1 MIINNGTPR
10 SVPRTTQMSLNQVPS
25 GQAAVIR
32 DIHASE
38 HLLQRMVALGLRR
51 GRRVLVIRRANHHG
65 PLHVRVGMTELMIR
79 RTDADTVEVAV
90 DP

>member
-1 MIINNGTPR
+1 
-10 SVPRTTQMSLNQVPS
+10 MSLNQVPS
-25 GQAAVIR
+25 GHAAVIR
-32 DIHASE
+32 EIHAGE

-51 GRRVLVIRRANHHG
+51 GRKVFVIRRANYHG

-79 RTDADTVEVAV
+79 RTDADSVEVAV